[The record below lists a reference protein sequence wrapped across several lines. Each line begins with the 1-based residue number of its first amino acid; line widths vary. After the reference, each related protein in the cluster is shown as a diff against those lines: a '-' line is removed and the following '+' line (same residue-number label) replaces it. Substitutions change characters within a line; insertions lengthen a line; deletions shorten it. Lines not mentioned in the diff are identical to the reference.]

1 MSIVRFRQ
9 AAVRPAQVGEGHCAA
24 GDGPPLAAS
33 RALFSDL
40 GVTEWC
46 RIVLPPAAGGGGGG
60 EAGERGEELLVVVA
74 PGPVDGLRLRARAV
88 GSGAFALPPAV
99 AVLEA
104 LPRTAEGSTIAEAE
118 ASRCAAL
125 AADRWFP
132 YEAPRSTLQRGL
144 VCALETATGFAP
156 IGISDDF
163 FCLGVDSLVAVRFAM
178 LVEALSPAGVTLD
191 DIFELGT
198 VQRLAERLGDEVPRG
213 AT

>member
-9 AAVRPAQVGEGHCAA
+9 AAIRPAQVSEGHCVAA
-24 GDGPPLAAS
+24 DGQPLAAS
-33 RALFSDL
+33 PALFADL
-40 GVTEWC
+40 EVTEWR
-46 RIVLPPAAGGGGGG
+46 RIVLPPVAGKGGD
-60 EAGERGEELLVVVA
+60 AGEGGEELLVVVA

-104 LPRTAEGSTIAEAE
+104 LPRTAEGSSIAEAE
-118 ASRCAAL
+118 AVRCAAR

-132 YEAPRSTLQRGL
+132 YEAPRSMLQRDL

-163 FCLGVDSLVAVRFAM
+163 FRLGVDSLVAIRFAM
-178 LVEALSPAGVTLD
+178 LVEPLSPAGVTLD
-191 DIFELGT
+191 DIFELGN
-198 VQRLAERLGDEVPRG
+198 VQRLAERLGDEVPRRS
-213 AT
+213 T